1 MFRTDFV
8 LAPRTVP
15 VRVAVYPARTLINSM
30 LLMNMADLRSGLSD
44 WIAATAASFS
54 PEIARD
60 NHVAGILADMIPLSD
75 EPLEFP
81 DLIERMRHHD
91 FADAV
96 AQYIDET
103 AEHMG
108 VSVDELM
115 ANRATFVKHIVEHM
129 AAKGEEL
136 DPEHVGAAF
145 DMLQA
150 PERCGA
156 FLADHLQRMWDL
168 YLADEW
174 KRSRPVLY
182 ETVALFDQLDLTDL
196 TPLEA
201 IQAVT
206 GRDMTNFLH
215 NEEQINEIIFVPSLH
230 TGPYVSH
237 SGPDQAGRTYL
248 IFGARVPE
256 GIANVSTEL
265 SLRDLLT
272 QLAALA
278 DDTRLHILSLLTQHN
293 ELCSQ
298 DFQHMLNLS
307 QSAASRHLRQLVAA
321 GYLNERRRDL
331 NKCFSLNSRRV
342 QETSATLRILL
353 GRK

>member
-30 LLMNMADLRSGLSD
+30 LLLNMAESRSGLSD
-44 WIAATAASFS
+44 WVSTTAASFS
-54 PEIARD
+54 PEIARN
-60 NHVAGILADMIPLSD
+60 NHIAGILADIIPLSD
-75 EPLEFP
+75 ELLEFP
-81 DLIERMRHHD
+81 ELIERMRRHN
-91 FADAV
+91 FTEAV
-96 AQYIDET
+96 AQFIEET
-103 AEHMG
+103 AGQMEI
-108 VSVDELM
+108 SADQLM
-115 ANRATFVKHIVEHM
+115 ASRDTFTTQIVKHLS
-129 AAKGEEL
+129 AKGEEI

-145 DMLQA
+145 DLLAA
-150 PERCGA
+150 PERCGK
-156 FLADHLQRMWDL
+156 FLTDHLQRMWDL

-174 KRSRPVLY
+174 NRSRPVLH
-182 ETVALFDQLDLTDL
+182 ETVALFEQLDLSDL

-206 GRDMTNFLH
+206 GRDLTNFLH
-215 NEEQINEIIFVPSLH
+215 NEEEINEIVFVPSVH
-230 TGPYVSH
+230 TGPYISH
-237 SGPDQAGRTYL
+237 WGPDRAGRTYI

-342 QETSATLRILL
+342 QETSASLRILL